1 MTHCTSPAINL
12 TDYYT
17 THRQQILDHCK
28 ACGLCIKTCPTTART
43 SNHIHKPHDIQHA
56 MLNFLAQHD
65 DQLTAPA
72 ATHILSCMEC
82 FACLDT
88 CPADLNPLL
97 INEIAK
103 WHQRSTAPVSQPYPA
118 PSDPTSQQRI
128 LASIQTSPQ
137 DYQRITTPTPPTT
150 ARYVF
155 FPGCNVYAQPDK
167 ILQTLDILDIITD
180 DYAFIPGLD
189 TCCGDVHLF
198 NGAPDHAHT
207 SSTNLINTLAS
218 YSPQTVIFWC
228 STCVCRFHTLYAHTT
243 NIPFTIQTFTQ
254 FLADHIHTLPLHQLP
269 PTTVTLHE
277 ACKAAYTG
285 IDIHSPRTLL
295 RNIPGIT
302 LTEMPR
308 HAQNTACCGS
318 SAIVHAPDAF
328 AAIRDERMQEAADT
342 HADILIDICHFCHET
357 FVSREPD
364 FPYTVINYIT
374 LVAQA
379 LGIQR
384 EDTYKHYKQTA
395 SLTQILN
402 DAHDYIARSPY
413 TREKIIAALTTSGIA
428 TQP

>member
-1 MTHCTSPAINL
+1 MTHCTPPAINL

-17 THRQQILDHCK
+17 TNRQHILDHCK

-43 SNHIHKPHDIQHA
+43 SNHTHAPRDIQHA
-56 MLNFLAQHD
+56 VLNL
-65 DQLTAPA
+65 LTEHNNQDTELA
-72 ATHILSCMEC
+72 ATHILSCMGC
-82 FACLDT
+82 FACVDS
-88 CPADLNPLL
+88 CPTGLNPLL

-103 WHQRSTAPVSQPYPA
+103 WHQRITAPAPQPYTDPA
-118 PSDPTSQQRI
+118 DPEAPQRI
-128 LASIQTSPQ
+128 LASIQTTPQ
-137 DYQRITTPTPPTT
+137 DYQRITTPTPLTT

-167 ILQTLDILDIITD
+167 ILQALDILGIITD
-180 DYAFIPGLD
+180 DYAFIPGLNN
-189 TCCGDVHLF
+189 CCGDVHLF

-207 SSTNLINTLAS
+207 SSTNLINTFAS

-243 NIPFTIQTFTQ
+243 DIPFTIQTFTQ
-254 FLADHIHTLPLHQLP
+254 FLADHIHTIPFYTLP

-285 IDIHSPRTLL
+285 IDINSPRAVL
-295 RNIPGIT
+295 RNIPGLT

-308 HAQNTACCGS
+308 HAHTAACCGGG
-318 SAIVHAPDAF
+318 ALYQAPEAF
-328 AAIRDERMQEAADT
+328 AAIRNERMQEAADT
-342 HADILIDICHFCHET
+342 HADILVDICHFCHET

-364 FPYTVINYIT
+364 FPYTVTNYIT

-384 EDTYKHYKQTA
+384 EDTLKHYKQTA
-395 SLTQILN
+395 SLAQILN
-402 DAHDYIARSPY
+402 DAYDYIARSPY
-413 TREKIIAALTTSGIA
+413 TREQIIAALTTSGIA